1 MEQLFLIV
9 PDQVSESAGQSDR
22 RNKIPL
28 CSAFGGRAN
37 MPLPQPLEAPNA
49 AASAKLADVVLPG
62 PSWASLMDAEY
73 QHILAGYLKPGIG
86 TRQCCQQMGILVPF
100 VKINFPD

>member
-9 PDQVSESAGQSDR
+9 PDQDSEAAGQSDR

-28 CSAFGGRAN
+28 CSAIGGRAK
-37 MPLPQPLEAPNA
+37 MSLPQPLETPKAVT
-49 AASAKLADVVLPG
+49 SAKLADVVLPG
-62 PSWASLMDAEY
+62 PSWASLMDAEH

-100 VKINFPD
+100 VKINFPN